1 MKNWTL
7 LLCLGLFSSSAR
19 AEFYIQ
25 HMLACDDVK
34 VFEKDLKEKYHED
47 VIAGG
52 IDGHG
57 NLVRVFSSGKTWT
70 IVRTSPK
77 GVACTFDAGDD
88 WEVIK
93 PEVSGDKT

>member
-1 MKNWTL
+1 MKKLTL
-7 LLCLGLFSSSAR
+7 LLCLGLFASNAH

-25 HMLACDDVK
+25 HMLSCDDVK
-34 VFEKDLKEKYHED
+34 VFEKDLAEKYHEQ
-47 VIAGG
+47 VIAAGV
-52 IDGHG
+52 DGHG

-77 GVACTFDAGDD
+77 GVACTFDAGDG

-93 PEVSGDKT
+93 PEIAGDKT